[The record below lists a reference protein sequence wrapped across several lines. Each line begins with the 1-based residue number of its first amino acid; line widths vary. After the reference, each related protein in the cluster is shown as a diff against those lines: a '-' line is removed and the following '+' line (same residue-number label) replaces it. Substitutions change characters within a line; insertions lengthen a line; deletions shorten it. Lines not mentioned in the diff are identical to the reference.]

1 MMKKPRL
8 RNILLILLG
17 ISFCWVLVCARA
29 GGVISVPVI
38 LRRLSPYL
46 LAFAVFG
53 IALSS
58 GRHLTHTISF
68 IALCCY
74 ALVEC
79 GLGTAQLAG
88 WADSRHS
95 FYHLT
100 GNFLNPAPYAC
111 FLGIASICCIVRLI
125 RNEGCRY
132 EKILTGV
139 TLLWSLAMVV
149 IARSRAVWLG
159 MALALIVALTLET
172 EVWKQVR
179 HRSLVACCVAAVS
192 IAGCI
197 GAWMLKPESAEVR
210 FYTWQTDCL
219 VIAEHPL
226 TGVGPGAEMGAF
238 ADAQSEYF
246 SRHVRCWRRQ
256 AAADTPQ
263 YPFNEFLRMGMACG
277 IPGLLLAVAVF
288 AVALVLELRR
298 RRLWAYSLIVLGVFG
313 TFSYPLSQMA
323 LSLLLVFAL
332 ADAVT
337 LEEKPGGPSK
347 AALAAALLLAAAS
360 VPFVR
365 NEVRHRTEMAAF
377 MKDHQDEVTDS
388 DELAAYYDEL
398 NDEPAYLTLYA
409 KSLYDEGRYKAA
421 LPVVGRLEK
430 LKADAAVPVMR
441 GEILKVTGDP
451 SGAAQAYIKSY
462 QTAPSRLTALLFLM
476 RLYDLYGLD
485 EAALETGDFALSIPV
500 DEKYTATMEV
510 RRQIEDFLL
519 AID

>member
-1 MMKKPRL
+1 MMNKSRL
-8 RNILLILLG
+8 LLILLG
-17 ISFCWVLVCARA
+17 ISFCWALVCARA

-46 LAFAVFG
+46 LAFAAFY

-58 GRHLTHTISF
+58 GKRLTHKLF
-68 IALCCY
+68 FNALCCY
-74 ALVEC
+74 SLAEC

-88 WADSRHS
+88 LADSRHS

-111 FLGIASICCIVRLI
+111 FLGIVSVCCIARLI
-125 RNEGCRY
+125 RKEGGRF

-139 TLLWSLAMVV
+139 TLFWSLVMVV
-149 IARSRAVWLG
+149 VAQSRAVWLG
-159 MALALIVALTLET
+159 MVLALMAVLALET
-172 EVWKQVR
+172 EIWQRVR
-179 HRSLVACCVAAVS
+179 RRWLMACCAVFLF
-192 IAGCI
+192 IAGCV
-197 GAWMLKPESAEVR
+197 GAWMLKPESAEIR

-226 TGVGPGAEMGAF
+226 TGTGPGAEMGAF

-246 SRHVRCWRRQ
+246 SSHVRSWRRQ
-256 AAADTPQ
+256 KAADTPQ

-277 IPGLLLAVAVF
+277 IPGLLLAAAVYGL
-288 AVALVLELRR
+288 ALVLELRR
-298 RRLWAYSLIVLGVFG
+298 RRMCAYVLIVLGVFG
-313 TFSYPLSQMA
+313 MFSYPLSQMA
-323 LSLLLVFAL
+323 PALLFVFAL

-337 LEEKPGGPSK
+337 PEEKRPSK
-347 AALAAALLLAAAS
+347 AALVAAVLLAVAS
-360 VPFVR
+360 IPFVW
-365 NEVRHRTEMAAF
+365 NEVHHRTELAGF
-377 MKDHQDEVTDS
+377 MKDHEDAVSGS

-430 LKADAAVPVMR
+430 LKADTAVPVMR

-485 EAALETGDFALSIPV
+485 EAALETGAFALSIPV